1 MPRISPESV
10 VAAQHF
16 SREILARITF
26 CFSWA
31 DHQVAVYRLLA
42 SRLADKDCLRGAIA
56 AGMSAFI
63 ERDSEAPVP
72 PAATGTSASDLKSR
86 RSARTDSS

>member
-10 VAAQHF
+10 APGQHF

-26 CFSWA
+26 CFGWA
-31 DHQVAVYRLLA
+31 DHQVAVHRLLA
-42 SRLADKDCLRGAIA
+42 SRLAAKDCLRGAIA

-63 ERDSEAPVP
+63 ERNSEAPVP
-72 PAATGTSASDLKSR
+72 PAATGTSAADLKSR